1 MNFAEAIAS
10 GFRNYAKF
18 EGRAARSEYWYWTL
32 FVLLVAIA
40 ADVIDAFAFSS
51 FRSATL
57 ELGPLGLIS
66 SLALLVPGLA
76 VSVRRLHDIDRTGRW
91 LLLFFTVV
99 GIVLLMVWACFK
111 GTAGPNRFGEDTLAG
126 R

>member
-111 GTAGPNRFGEDTLAG
+111 GTAGPNRFGEDPLAG